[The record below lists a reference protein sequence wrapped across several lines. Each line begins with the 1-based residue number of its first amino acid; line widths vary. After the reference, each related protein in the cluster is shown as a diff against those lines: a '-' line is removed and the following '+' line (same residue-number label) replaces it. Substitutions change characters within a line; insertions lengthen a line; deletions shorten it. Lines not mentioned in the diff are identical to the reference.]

1 MNWESLR
8 WGLNFIFY
16 YFRNIFRFNF
26 KKKIFVL
33 ETKLFDI
40 RGSDYTLI
48 FVIEYFSYLDF
59 SREFEWLSRTSG
71 RMNIY
76 GKSILFSLLELKK
89 PLDKESFRE
98 RWFSAEE
105 NQFIRI
111 IRFLSAAKFGWE
123 EWLRS
128 IEFIATIWSENL
140 RIPYPNTSHR
150 VPFISRS
157 FQNFN
162 KISYIYLTK
171 VCVI

>member
-59 SREFEWLSRTSG
+59 SREFE
-71 RMNIY
+71 
-76 GKSILFSLLELKK
+76 
-89 PLDKESFRE
+89 
-98 RWFSAEE
+98 
-105 NQFIRI
+105 
-111 IRFLSAAKFGWE
+111 
-123 EWLRS
+123 
-128 IEFIATIWSENL
+128 
-140 RIPYPNTSHR
+140 
-150 VPFISRS
+150 
-157 FQNFN
+157 
-162 KISYIYLTK
+162 
-171 VCVI
+171 